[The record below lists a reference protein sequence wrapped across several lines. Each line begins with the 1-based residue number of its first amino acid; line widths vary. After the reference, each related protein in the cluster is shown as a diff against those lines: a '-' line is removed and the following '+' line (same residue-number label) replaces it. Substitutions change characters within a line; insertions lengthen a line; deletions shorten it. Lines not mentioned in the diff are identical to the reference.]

1 MQLLVPTTGS
11 KWSVWVT
18 LLIVAFF
25 AGILLGLYYQILVL
39 IPIAL
44 AAALTSSALAFFS
57 GDSVLYALIAIIVP
71 AIALQGGYIVG
82 LTGRDF
88 LVSRLARGNLQSKRV

>member
-1 MQLLVPTTGS
+1 M
-11 KWSVWVT
+11 T

-25 AGILLGLYYQILVL
+25 AGIFLGLYYQFLVL

-44 AAALTSSALAFFS
+44 AAALTSSLVAFFS

-71 AIALQGGYIVG
+71 AVGLQGGYIAG
-82 LTGRDF
+82 LTGRD
-88 LVSRLARGNLQSKRV
+88 LLASRLARSNLQSKRV

>member
-1 MQLLVPTTGS
+1 
-11 KWSVWVT
+11 VT

-25 AGILLGLYYQILVL
+25 TGIVLGLYYQFLVL

-44 AAALTSSALAFFS
+44 AAALTSSVVAFFS
-57 GDSVLYALIAIIVP
+57 GDSVLYALYAIIVP
-71 AIALQGGYIVG
+71 AIALQSGYIAG

-88 LVSRLARGNLQSKRV
+88 LASRLARSDLQSKRV